1 MRQHITPARLRLL
14 TQGGFAMFLAW
25 TCVRFVS
32 HVRWAMGQ
40 SETWVPKPP
49 AVEGFLPIS
58 ALMSAKRLLFTGAYD
73 PIHPAGL
80 TIFLAIL
87 GMSFLWRK
95 GFCGQLC
102 PVGLMANG
110 LERLGRRLGV
120 TWQPGQTGRR
130 ILAAPKYLLLAGF
143 AYAALN
149 MGVEDIEGF
158 LRTPF
163 NLVADTRML
172 LFFEHPSALTLGV
185 LGVLAAASVVIPAF
199 WCRALCPYGALL
211 GLFSWLSPTA
221 VTRDDNACVSCGRCA
236 RACPAGLPVDTTLRV
251 TSPECQGCA
260 ECVGACPVKGCLG
273 IRFAGRRVPWWSL
286 AAGSLAVIIGAS
298 VIADALGF
306 WQSPIPA
313 PMVRRMHMLMLGNLP
328 DF

>member
-1 MRQHITPARLRLL
+1 MPRHLTPSRLRLL
-14 TQGGFAMFLAW
+14 VQAGFAAFLVW
-25 TCVRFVS
+25 TCVRFVA
-32 HVRWAMGQ
+32 HARWAMGLT
-40 SETWVPKPP
+40 ETWTPKPP

-58 ALMSAKRLLFTGAYD
+58 ALMAAKRLLLTGAYD

-80 TIFLAIL
+80 SIFLAIL
-87 GMSFLWRK
+87 AMSFLWRK
-95 GFCGQLC
+95 AFCGQLC
-102 PVGLMANG
+102 PVGLLSNG

-120 TWQPGQTGRR
+120 GWQPGQAGRR

-143 AYAALN
+143 AYAALS
-149 MGVEDIEGF
+149 MSVEDIEAF
-158 LRTPF
+158 LHAPF

-172 LFFEHPSALTLGV
+172 LFFAQPSALTLGV

-221 VTRDDNACVSCGRCA
+221 VTRDANACVACQRCA
-236 RACPAGLPVDTTLRV
+236 RACPAGLPVDRSLRV
-251 TSPECQGCA
+251 SSPECQGCA
-260 ECVGACPVKGCLG
+260 ECISACPMPGCLG
-273 IRFAGRRVPWWSL
+273 LRFASRSLPWWSL

-298 VIADALGF
+298 LLADALGL

-313 PMVRRMHMLMLGNLP
+313 PMARRMHMLLLGDLP
-328 DF
+328 HF